1 MTFFKRF
8 LVLFIC
14 GAVQVFFASYLL
26 LELLGVSLAWHLMN
40 HDIMF
45 IPGILVFLGSGYLT
59 LSYYFLSDEQSNNAL
74 YDEFTALRYYKLATA
89 GYVINGIGI
98 FVLFSVQDWQ
108 NWSFEL
114 ANNMIYQIAAFAWL
128 IFGMLLVWFSMGDY
142 GNQKVGKS
150 HEKLLNNLE
159 ELRKAANLTQQEL
172 SESAEVSR
180 KSINAI
186 ENGIYVPST
195 VLALKIAKTLDCS
208 VEEIFKLP

>member
-14 GAVQVFFASYLL
+14 GTLQVFFATYLL
-26 LELLGVSLAWHLMN
+26 LELLGVGLSWHLMN

-59 LSYYFLSDEQSNNAL
+59 LSYYFLSDETSNNAL
-74 YDEFTALRYYKLATA
+74 YDEFTVLRYYKLAAA

-98 FVLFSVQDWQ
+98 FILFSVQDWQ

-128 IFGMLLVWFSMGDY
+128 IFGMLLVWFSIGDY
-142 GNQKVGKS
+142 RESKS
-150 HEKLLNNLE
+150 
-159 ELRKAANLTQQEL
+159 
-172 SESAEVSR
+172 
-180 KSINAI
+180 
-186 ENGIYVPST
+186 G
-195 VLALKIAKTLDCS
+195 
-208 VEEIFKLP
+208 

>member
-14 GAVQVFFASYLL
+14 GAVQVFFATYLL
-26 LELLGVSLAWHLMN
+26 LELLGIGLAWHLMN

-59 LSYYFLSDEQSNNAL
+59 FSYYFLSDETSNNAL

-128 IFGMLLVWFSMGDY
+128 IFGMLLVWFSIGDY
-142 GNQKVGKS
+142 RESKS
-150 HEKLLNNLE
+150 
-159 ELRKAANLTQQEL
+159 
-172 SESAEVSR
+172 
-180 KSINAI
+180 
-186 ENGIYVPST
+186 G
-195 VLALKIAKTLDCS
+195 
-208 VEEIFKLP
+208 

>member
-14 GAVQVFFASYLL
+14 GAVQVFFAAYLL
-26 LELLGVSLAWHLMN
+26 LELLGVGLSWHLMN

-45 IPGILVFLGSGYLT
+45 APGILVFLGSGYLT
-59 LSYYFLSDEQSNNAL
+59 LSYYFLNDETSNNAL

-98 FVLFSVQDWQ
+98 FILFSVQDWQ

-128 IFGMLLVWFSMGDY
+128 IFGMLLVWFSIGDY
-142 GNQKVGKS
+142 RESKS
-150 HEKLLNNLE
+150 
-159 ELRKAANLTQQEL
+159 
-172 SESAEVSR
+172 
-180 KSINAI
+180 
-186 ENGIYVPST
+186 G
-195 VLALKIAKTLDCS
+195 
-208 VEEIFKLP
+208 